1 MTVKINADTSDGL
14 KFVSDTSGTVDI
26 QSAGTT
32 KMTVGSTIDIQGNE
46 LVLDA
51 DGDTSIHADTDDQI
65 DFKTGGSD
73 RMRIDASGVVTI
85 GGNTV
90 LATAGS
96 TLSQN
101 GYQKFSNGYTIQWG
115 KHTSASSS
123 FTVTYPVAFTTAY
136 SIAITPFDT
145 ATDTGG
151 GSNADTIS
159 PDSNFGNTSFTVS
172 HYTPFEGIY
181 WIATGIIS

>member
-1 MTVKINADTSDGL
+1 
-14 KFVSDTSGTVDI
+14 
-26 QSAGTT
+26 
-32 KMTVGSTIDIQGNE
+32 MTVGSTIDVQGNE

-51 DGDTSIHADTDDQI
+51 DGDTSITADTDDVI

-115 KHTSASSS
+115 KHTSSSSS
-123 FTVTYPVAFTTAY
+123 FTVTYPVAFTTVY
-136 SIAITPFDT
+136 SIAVTPFDT
-145 ATDTGG
+145 GTDTGG
-151 GSNADTIS
+151 VSNADTIS
-159 PDSNFGNTSFTVS
+159 PDSDFGNTSFKVS
-172 HYTPFEGIY
+172 HYTPMEGIY